1 MDILKKQ
8 YSICFAF
15 FVDELKRIILMTA
28 FAAVILTLV
37 STLYVKNN
45 PDVGWE
51 WMRNFIASMSFTEVF
66 DDAGN
71 LSVVGLLLNNVRACM
86 AAIGLGIIPFLFLP
100 VIALVTNSAIIGT
113 LFGLSM
119 ELGLPIGTMIAGILP
134 HGIFEIP
141 ALIMAISLGIYLCK
155 GITMRILKKREGS
168 LREDLADAGR
178 FLALIILPLIITA
191 AVIEAYIT
199 PLVIEIF

>member
-15 FVDELKRIILMTA
+15 FVDELKRIILMAA

-66 DDAGN
+66 DDAQADSCHTSTN
-71 LSVVGLLLNNVRACM
+71 
-86 AAIGLGIIPFLFLP
+86 II
-100 VIALVTNSAIIGT
+100 
-113 LFGLSM
+113 
-119 ELGLPIGTMIAGILP
+119 
-134 HGIFEIP
+134 
-141 ALIMAISLGIYLCK
+141 K
-155 GITMRILKKREGS
+155 Q
-168 LREDLADAGR
+168 
-178 FLALIILPLIITA
+178 
-191 AVIEAYIT
+191 
-199 PLVIEIF
+199 

>member
-15 FVDELKRIILMTA
+15 FVDELKRIILMAA

-141 ALIMAISLGIYLCK
+141 ALIMAISLGIYVCK
-155 GITMRILKKREGS
+155 EITMRILKKREGS

-199 PLVIEIF
+199 PLVIEMF

>member
-15 FVDELKRIILMTA
+15 FVDELKRIILMAA

-141 ALIMAISLGIYLCK
+141 ALIMAISLGIYVCK

-199 PLVIEIF
+199 PLVIEMF

>member
-15 FVDELKRIILMTA
+15 FVDELKRIILMAA

-134 HGIFEIP
+134 HGIFDIP
-141 ALIMAISLGIYLCK
+141 ALIMAISLGIYVCK
-155 GITMRILKKREGS
+155 EITMRILKKREGS

-199 PLVIEIF
+199 PLVIEMF